1 MSNTNPAAPSAGER
15 TREETIA
22 EMGRPKFA
30 YHKPCRGNGCADC
43 NWSGVVAVPSSSSS
57 GETR

>member
-1 MSNTNPAAPSAGER
+1 MSSSSAGER

-43 NWSGVVAVPSSSSS
+43 NWSGVVAVPSSDGSAK
-57 GETR
+57 